1 MNESNLVQK
10 FIWFSERA
18 ILLTIAL
25 ATLFASASEI
35 IRIISVKEV
44 NLSDLFLLFI
54 YAEVLGMVASF
65 YANNRIPVTLPLII
79 AMTALTRMIIQE
91 SKDLNAINIIYEA
104 IEHIEKRLSGLL
116 EPDLKE
122 ISLGSAEVQKIFKV
136 SKFGKIAGSKV
147 INGEIKSKSKARIIR
162 DGVVVYNGEIQ
173 SIFREKNQV
182 KEVGTGLEC
191 GISIKDFI
199 DFKEKDVIE
208 SYLAEEIQRSI

>member
-35 IRIISVKEV
+35 IRIISAREV

-104 IEHIEKRLSGLL
+104 TGILILAISAYIMT
-116 EPDLKE
+116 LKDK
-122 ISLGSAEVQKIFKV
+122 ISLKKLLL
-136 SKFGKIAGSKV
+136 
-147 INGEIKSKSKARIIR
+147 
-162 DGVVVYNGEIQ
+162 
-173 SIFREKNQV
+173 REK
-182 KEVGTGLEC
+182 
-191 GISIKDFI
+191 I
-199 DFKEKDVIE
+199 DE
-208 SYLAEEIQRSI
+208 SDIPD

>member
-1 MNESNLVQK
+1 MNDSNLVQK

-35 IRIISVKEV
+35 TRVINVGEV

-104 IEHIEKRLSGLL
+104 TGILILAISAYIMT
-116 EPDLKE
+116 LKDK
-122 ISLGSAEVQKIFKV
+122 ISLKKLLL
-136 SKFGKIAGSKV
+136 
-147 INGEIKSKSKARIIR
+147 
-162 DGVVVYNGEIQ
+162 
-173 SIFREKNQV
+173 REK
-182 KEVGTGLEC
+182 
-191 GISIKDFI
+191 I
-199 DFKEKDVIE
+199 DE
-208 SYLAEEIQRSI
+208 SDIPD